1 MEIQM
6 QLEGKIMLFTS
17 SRSTPKR
24 LSHYHLVRPPGGVAA
39 KQSSALSFWFVDKYQ
54 SSSPPV
60 AIDPGDS
67 CLQAFDKL
75 LPRLQVLRQSLKK
88 AFFQQVPRV
97 LNGIEILRDAWVIH
111 EGEAHLRKGIQG
123 GRRAQAALVIL
134 HQVRTVTTP
143 VVERFAKN
151 ALS

>member
-1 MEIQM
+1 MEIHM
-6 QLEGKIMLFTS
+6 QLEGKMMPSTS

-39 KQSSALSFWFVDKYQ
+39 KQSSALA
-54 SSSPPV
+54 

-97 LNGIEILRDAWVIH
+97 LNGIEILRPRPDPTLLCARS
-111 EGEAHLRKGIQG
+111 ALRLAP
-123 GRRAQAALVIL
+123 R
-134 HQVRTVTTP
+134 H
-143 VVERFAKN
+143 
-151 ALS
+151 